1 MIQGTQYVAYQVCQT
16 YANYDVSP
24 GIHKQIAHKN
34 DLITEVLQ
42 HLIHL
47 KSETRKAVKLSEE
60 LTALSKP
67 KIQNISVEE
76 TLSLTRGVTRGGGV
90 GGWNT
95 PHLPWTRQ
103 MLVFPHQRLCKC
115 GSYKSP
121 SDPNVYD

>member
-76 TLSLTRGVTRGGGV
+76 TLSLTRGVTRGGGCGGVEHSPFTMDSANV
-90 GGWNT
+90 GLST
-95 PHLPWTRQ
+95 SKTLQ
-103 MLVFPHQRLCKC
+103 MWILQ
-115 GSYKSP
+115 KSK
-121 SDPNVYD
+121 